1 MLAYEKNSKYI
12 KAYADYLKKGRIK
25 KKKIQA
31 YLKADSE
38 LEIAISNEMEAYK
51 ALDKV
56 S

>member
-1 MLAYEKNSKYI
+1 MLIHDKNSKYI
-12 KAYADYLKKGRIK
+12 KAYAEYIKMGRIK

-31 YLKADSE
+31 YLKADSD
-38 LEIAISNEMEAYK
+38 LEKAISDEMDAYR